1 MRNLLLKFFIGLLFQ
16 VIFSNPALMSFAQE
30 IGDDDIKTESVDED
44 IKTES
49 VDENDVVGLYN
60 LGMRYFKGINV
71 PKDEAEAVKYFQK
84 AALQGHA
91 GAQFA
96 IGCCCLRGIGIS
108 KNAEEAVSWY
118 KKAAE
123 QEHANA
129 QFYLASCYYRGIGI
143 PKNGEESF
151 IWFQK
156 AIKQN
161 KKFLSSEPLFS
172 ILNAI
177 QKRPISLKPKVTFR
191 NGYMCSWT
199 TRPLTYKS
207 DEEALRDANDS
218 ERKKYYNA
226 VAKYDFWV
234 QLPEKEKDAMILKE
248 LAPQDIQV
256 VKGKKYYIWA
266 QVPEKEKQE
275 MISHARWD
283 GGHSFHQIVQWR
295 LDMDTKFDGKYP
307 HPESKTIFIEGLPK
321 DTLTNTSVF
330 AAIETVIYY
339 VGTINYR
346 GQVIQHY
353 TVNFQDALAISM
365 KKNDKNQ

>member
-1 MRNLLLKFFIGLLFQ
+1 MRDLLLKFSIVFLFQ
-16 VIFSNPALMSFAQE
+16 VIFSNPSLMSFAQE
-30 IGDDDIKTESVDED
+30 IGDED
-44 IKTES
+44 IKMES
-49 VDENDVVGLYN
+49 VDENDVVALYN
-60 LGMRYFKGINV
+60 LGIRHFRGIDV
-71 PKDEAEAVKYFQK
+71 PKDEEEAVKWFQK

-96 IGCCCLRGIGIS
+96 IGCCCLRGIGIP

-151 IWFQK
+151 MWFQK
-156 AIKQN
+156 AVKQN

-172 ILNAI
+172 ILNAV
-177 QKRPISLKPKVTFR
+177 QKRPIVITPKQSFR
-191 NGYMCSWT
+191 KGYICSWD
-199 TRPLTYKS
+199 RKPLTYKS
-207 DEEALRDANDS
+207 DAEALSAANNA
-218 ERKKYYNA
+218 ERQKYYNA

-275 MISHARWD
+275 MISHARSY

-307 HPESKTIFIEGLPK
+307 YPMSDLIFVEGLPK
-321 DTLTNTSVF
+321 DTLTNVS
-330 AAIETVIYY
+330 IDTVIYY
-339 VGTINYR
+339 MGTTINYD
-346 GQVIQHY
+346 GLVIQHY

-365 KKNDKNQ
+365 KKN